1 MRRRHFVAALGAGL
15 ALPLRAAAQAVNVHV
30 NPIDPLIWSFTKGAP
45 VRAGRV
51 TLELPKIAESGHSV
65 ALTVRVASPMTE
77 ADHVKAIHL
86 VSEKNPVRDLASFYL
101 GPRAGRA
108 EVSSRIRLNGTQR
121 MVAVAEMSD
130 GSFWS
135 GAVDI
140 EVMQPA
146 CTEAG

>member
-1 MRRRHFVAALGAGL
+1 ML
-15 ALPLRAAAQAVNVHV
+15 ALPVRAIAQPGRAHV
-30 NPIDPLIWSFTKGAP
+30 DPIDPLIWSFTRGRP
-45 VRAGRV
+45 VQPGRV
-51 TLELPKIAESGHSV
+51 TLELPMMAESGHSV
-65 ALTVRVASPMTE
+65 AMTVAVASPMTE
-77 ADHVKAIHL
+77 TDYVKAIHL
-86 VSEKNPVRDLASFYL
+86 ISEKNPVRDLATFYV

-121 MVAVAEMSD
+121 MLAIAELSD

-146 CTEAG
+146 CTDEG

>member
-1 MRRRHFVAALGAGL
+1 MKRRRFLAALGAGL
-15 ALPLRAAAQAVNVHV
+15 ALPLRVSAVNEHV

-51 TLELPKIAESGHSV
+51 TLELPKLAESGHSV
-65 ALTVRVASPMTE
+65 AMTVKVASPMTE

-86 VSEKNPVRDLASFYL
+86 ISEKNPVREMASFYF
-101 GPRAGRA
+101 GPRAGVA
-108 EVSSRIRLNGTQR
+108 EVGSRIRLNGTQR
-121 MVAVAEMSD
+121 MVAVAELSD

-146 CTEAG
+146 CESE